1 MTVSKPGGI
10 SKAIRSGSQIFVP
23 FNGAPFPPIVLPPGS
38 LQAYLALFEQAQGTG
53 VAVGPGDQAQLDAL
67 VAALYNVIQP
77 QPGSGPGLQ
86 TWLTYL
92 QLLST
97 QAITIT
103 NANRT
108 SGGTPP
114 STSTPP
120 QQDTGG
126 GGGDE
131 GGCGNDC
138 R

>member
-1 MTVSKPGGI
+1 MSSSELSRRAQKILHAVVTE
-10 SKAIRSGSQIFVP
+10 
-23 FNGAPFPPIVLPPGS
+23 
-38 LQAYLALFEQAQGTG
+38 YLHAGE
-53 VAVGPGDQAQLDAL
+53 AVGSRTVTRRHDLK
-67 VAALYNVIQP
+67 
-77 QPGSGPGLQ
+77 
-86 TWLTYL
+86 
-92 QLLST
+92 LST